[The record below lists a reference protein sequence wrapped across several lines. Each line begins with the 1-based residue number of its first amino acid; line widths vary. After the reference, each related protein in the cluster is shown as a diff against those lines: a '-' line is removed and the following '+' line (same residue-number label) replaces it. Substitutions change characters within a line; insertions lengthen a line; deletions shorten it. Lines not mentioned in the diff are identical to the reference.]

1 MARLR
6 RSTQIPTPIAAK
18 ATKPAT
24 TPPAIAPA
32 FDDFFLS
39 PPWPVG
45 VPVETTIIDVE
56 PEPEE
61 VLESETV
68 EGTGASTS
76 GKPPAAFAVTGSN
89 LSPT

>member
-1 MARLR
+1 MARFR
-6 RSTQIPTPIAAK
+6 RNTQTPTPIAAK

-32 FDDFFLS
+32 FDDFFSLS
-39 PPWPVG
+39 LWPVDVLVG
-45 VPVETTIIDVE
+45 TTDVE

-61 VLESETV
+61 VLESEIV